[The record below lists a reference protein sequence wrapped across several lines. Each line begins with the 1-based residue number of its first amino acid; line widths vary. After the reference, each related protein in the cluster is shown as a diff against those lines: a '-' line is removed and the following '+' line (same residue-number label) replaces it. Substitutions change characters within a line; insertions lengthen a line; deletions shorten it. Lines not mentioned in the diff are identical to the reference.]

1 MPILPAIHHAGSSL
15 LTCVLTSTADPAAN
29 AAVATAATAASEG
42 HSDTAIVRSLVVM
55 LIAAALVAM
64 VLRRVRLATIPC
76 YLITGA
82 IIGPSAL
89 GFVSSPESVQAITS
103 LAVVMLM
110 FTIGLHLNPS
120 ELRGGGM
127 FRTLAVGLVS
137 TLAVVGVFW
146 PLSATAAGS
155 APIGLAI
162 AMAISMSSTAVAMRL
177 LSDYR
182 ETQRA
187 LGRLVVGVSITQDLL
202 SLAALAAMPL
212 LGVWAGVKPV
222 SELSEQGAFLLPP
235 HWSTL
240 LKAIAG
246 LVGITLFILA
256 GRAILPRL
264 VLEASRGAS
273 GEIALVFSAGAA
285 LLAAVVASGLG
296 FSPELGAFTAGFL
309 LSSTPAKHQLAGQLS
324 PMRDL
329 FMAIF
334 FTAVGMKL
342 EFAAIRDGWELIL
355 LGVVGVL
362 VLKTFIIAATAWA
375 LGATSTL
382 AARAGLLLGQAGEF
396 TIVVL
401 AAASAAGLV
410 DGEANSRLIAIVVL
424 TLLLVPPLYKSL
436 ARFDPIVA
444 KIKPAGWTKPNA
456 FADPVHTAPPSA
468 PGRKRPS
475 ALSLPE
481 PKPGESSGEAN
492 PKAQPT
498 RHAAPKHV
506 IIAGFGVVGRS
517 LADRLDLIDIPF
529 VVVDMNQSTINT
541 QLKLGR
547 RAIYGD
553 ISNAEVLESAGIAHA
568 DAVMLTI
575 PDDEATLRACKVVR
589 EHRPDVYIAARN
601 SFLSKAM
608 QAMQLGA
615 DLVVVEEVATAEA
628 MAKQVMDALIRR
640 AATTKA
646 QAAEP
651 VSESPA
657 SH

>member
-1 MPILPAIHHAGSSL
+1 MFILPAIVNMGG
-15 LTCVLTSTADPAAN
+15 
-29 AAVATAATAASEG
+29 AVVHGATAMAAGAEG
-42 HSDTAIVRSLVVM
+42 AAAAGAGGGGEDHSDTAIVRSLVVM

-64 VLRRVRLATIPC
+64 VLRRVKLATIPC

-82 IIGPSAL
+82 IIGPTAL
-89 GFVSSPESVQAITS
+89 GLVSSPESVQAITS

-127 FRTLAVGLVS
+127 VRTLTVGVVS

-146 PLSATAAGS
+146 PLSATATGS
-155 APIGLAI
+155 VQSGLAI
-162 AMAISMSSTAVAMRL
+162 SMAIAMSSTAVAMRL

-187 LGRLVVGVSITQDLL
+187 LGRLVVGVSIMQDLL
-202 SLAALAAMPL
+202 SLAALASMPL
-212 LGVWAGVKPV
+212 LAAWAGVKG
-222 SELSEQGAFLLPP
+222 SGDSSAHAAFLLPQN
-235 HWSTL
+235 WSTV
-240 LKAIAG
+240 LKAVGG

-264 VLEASRGAS
+264 VFEASRGAS
-273 GEIALVFSAGAA
+273 SEIALVFSAGAA
-285 LLAAVVASGLG
+285 LLAAVVAAGLG

-342 EFAAIRDGWELIL
+342 EFAAVRDGWMLIFI
-355 LGVVGVL
+355 GVVGVL

-401 AAASAAGLV
+401 AAASASGLV

-424 TLLLVPPLYKSL
+424 TLLMVPPLYKSL
-436 ARFDPIVA
+436 ARFDPVVA
-444 KIKPAGWTKPNA
+444 RIKPAGWTRSNA
-456 FADPVHTAPPSA
+456 FAEPVHTPPPSA

-481 PKPGESSGEAN
+481 PTGNGTAPETGV
-492 PKAQPT
+492 KAAPT

-541 QLKLGR
+541 QIKLGR

-589 EHRPDVYIAARN
+589 EHRADVYIAARN

-628 MAKQVMDALIRR
+628 MAKQVMDALVRR
-640 AATTKA
+640 AAAAGA
-646 QAAEP
+646 QSAK
-651 VSESPA
+651 VQSESPA
-657 SH
+657 KE